1 MSEAG
6 DWRYVYASVPG
17 VAHQASAIECQ
28 DACSA
33 QLLGGPE
40 NAPLLILVA
49 ADGAGSA
56 ARPRAGAELACRSLL
71 AEFANRLRGVAPTDW
86 SPTLAQPIFESV
98 RAALAQQ
105 AADADLPR
113 REFACTLLG
122 AAVAPD
128 RAFFLQIG
136 DGAIVIGT
144 GDRYRPLFW
153 PQTGQY
159 ANETRF
165 VTDSDATAHLECTV
179 LAESVAEIALLT
191 DGLQLLALHYP
202 RRQAHEPFFRP
213 LFQHLRAFPEPGC
226 PEPLT
231 AALERFLDSPAVNQ
245 RTHDD
250 KTLILAT
257 RLPPAVTGEST
268 EAETEI
274 ETVRSSPAQAGII
287 DPAATTATDTAPA
300 IDLPSPCEPANSLD
314 PTRGDSVA
322 DFDGPHPSAV
332 TRDPAAPNSE
342 EFSRDR
348 PGAEIL

>member
-1 MSEAG
+1 M
-6 DWRYVYASVPG
+6 
-17 VAHQASAIECQ
+17 
-28 DACSA
+28 
-33 QLLGGPE
+33 
-40 NAPLLILVA
+40 
-49 ADGAGSA
+49 
-56 ARPRAGAELACRSLL
+56 
-71 AEFANRLRGVAPTDW
+71 
-86 SPTLAQPIFESV
+86 
-98 RAALAQQ
+98 
-105 AADADLPR
+105 
-113 REFACTLLG
+113 
-122 AAVAPD
+122 
-128 RAFFLQIG
+128 
-136 DGAIVIGT
+136 
-144 GDRYRPLFW
+144 
-153 PQTGQY
+153 
-159 ANETRF
+159 
-165 VTDSDATAHLECTV
+165 TDSDATAHLECTV